1 MPEQDRPARPPRALV
16 TGAAGFIGAALCH
29 ELLGAG
35 WSVLGLDDFSSGWR
49 ARLPESADF
58 ELLEGDVSEPGLLT
72 RVLSEGDVEFV
83 VHLAARVGVRSVLR
97 DPEGCR
103 ASNLRGVEE
112 LISAIAA
119 LPAQRRPRLLA
130 ASSSE
135 VYRESD
141 RLLAEDALTRPTDGA
156 GRWAYAGSK
165 LRGEELLDA
174 AQLWPEEAGAVHL
187 RFFNVVG
194 PGQDSDSG
202 MVLPTF
208 VECALEGRDLPVHGD
223 GAQVRTFAH
232 VDEVARVLR
241 QLVELRRLPGGPLNI
256 GGSARTSIAELA
268 QLVRTEA
275 RSAGVVRSTDPRDR
289 CGANFEEVL
298 HREPSLARLESLGVE
313 LPSLSL
319 EEIVR
324 DSLARHAQLRFFGR
338 QTQLTSSST
347 CASPAS

>member
-29 ELLGAG
+29 ELLGSG
-35 WSVLGLDDFSSGWR
+35 WRVSGLDDFSSGWR
-49 ARLPESADF
+49 GRLCESAGF
-58 ELLEGDVSEPGLLT
+58 ELIEAGVSEPGRLT
-72 RVLSEGDVEFV
+72 RVLGEGDFQVV

-112 LISAIAA
+112 LISAIAS
-119 LPAQRRPRLLA
+119 LPAVLRPRLLA

-135 VYRESD
+135 VYRESE
-141 RLLAEDALTRPTDGA
+141 RLLSEDAPTRPTDGA

-174 AQLWPEEAGAVHL
+174 AQLWPAECGAVHL

-241 QLVELRRLPGGPLNI
+241 ELVALPRLPGGALNI
-256 GGSARTSIAELA
+256 GGTARTSIEELA
-268 QLVRTEA
+268 QLVRAEA
-275 RSAGVVRSTDPRDR
+275 KAAGSVRWTDPRDR
-289 CGANFEEVL
+289 CGANFEDVL
-298 HREPSLARLESLGVE
+298 HREPSLARLVSLGVRV
-313 LPSLSL
+313 PSMSL
-319 EEIVR
+319 AQIVR
-324 DSLARHAQLRFFGR
+324 DSLERHEQLRIPGR
-338 QTQLTSSST
+338 LTQLTSSSS